1 MAEEWYLLKP
11 PYSQTSGFENDAL
24 DFSKDAFLETLDT
37 ENKFLYSHGLKRN
50 EPDFYKAHVQNYE
63 RLI

>member
-37 ENKFLYSHGLKRN
+37 EIAVDIEYCSLDLSECTPISTL
-50 EPDFYKAHVQNYE
+50 
-63 RLI
+63 